1 MHVCGGFSDLDQ
13 CYSCD
18 VNSEWAESGS
28 SSCRKKGVEF
38 FSWSDPFAVVLVS
51 LSVLG
56 MVVVFA
62 VAVLFLQHRDSP
74 VVKAAGGSLCQLIL
88 VSLNGSFASAVL
100 FVGKPTAMKCKVRQV
115 LYGLSFTVCVSC
127 ILVKSLKILL
137 AFHMNLMLKQLLR
150 RLYKP
155 YIIVSMCVALQ
166 IMTCACWLIL
176 RCPKT
181 TSTVFLRSVLEEC
194 DEGSYV
200 ALGVMLGY
208 IALLAFVCFVFAFQ
222 GRKLPQKYN
231 EAKFITFGM
240 LIYLIAWIIFIP
252 TYVNTNG
259 KYLPAVEMIVILIS
273 SYTVL
278 SCHFFPKCYIIL
290 FRKTQNTRD
299 AFVRSIYEYSKRTV
313 GNLQPPQREKSAR
326 KSAYAT
332 SNPSFI
338 TENMT

>member
-1 MHVCGGFSDLDQ
+1 MDQ

-18 VNSEWAESGS
+18 GNSEWAESGS
-28 SSCRKKGVEF
+28 SACKKKGVEF
-38 FSWSDPFAVVLVS
+38 FSWSDPFAVVLLS

-56 MVVVFA
+56 VVFVFA
-62 VAVLFLQHRDSP
+62 VSVLFLQHQRSP

-88 VSLNGSFASAVL
+88 VSLSGSFASAML
-100 FVGKPTAMKCKVRQV
+100 FVGKPTAVQCKVRQV

-127 ILVKSLKILL
+127 VLVKSLKILL

-155 YIIVSMCVALQ
+155 YTIVSMCVALQ
-166 IMTCACWLIL
+166 VVICACWLIL
-176 RCPKT
+176 KSPKT
-181 TSTVFLRSVLEEC
+181 TSTMFLKSVLEEC

-200 ALGVMLGY
+200 AFGVMLGY
-208 IALLAFVCFVFAFQ
+208 IAILALVCFVFAFQ

-231 EAKFITFGM
+231 EAKFITFSM

-252 TYVNTNG
+252 TYVNTKG

-273 SYTVL
+273 SYAVL
-278 SCHFFPKCYIIL
+278 SCHFLPKCYIIL

-299 AFVRSIYEYSKRTV
+299 AFVKSIYEYSKRTA
-313 GNLQPPQREKSAR
+313 GNLCPPQREKNAQ
-326 KSAYAT
+326 KSPNAT
-332 SNPSFI
+332 DNPSFVP
-338 TENMT
+338 

>member
-1 MHVCGGFSDLDQ
+1 MDQ

-18 VNSEWAESGS
+18 VNTEWAESGS
-28 SSCRKKGVEF
+28 SACREKGVEF

-56 MVVVFA
+56 VVVVFS
-62 VAVLFLQHRDSP
+62 VAALFLRYRGSP

-88 VSLNGSFASAVL
+88 LSLSGSFASAVL
-100 FVGKPTAMKCKVRQV
+100 FVGKPSAAQCKVRQV
-115 LYGLSFTVCVSC
+115 LYGLSFTMCVSC
-127 ILVKSLKILL
+127 ILVKSLKVLL
-137 AFHMNLMLKQLLR
+137 AFHMNLMLKKLLR

-155 YIIVSMCVALQ
+155 YAIVSMCVALQ
-166 IMTCACWLIL
+166 AVTCACWLIL
-176 RCPKT
+176 KSPKT
-181 TSTVFLRSVLEEC
+181 TSIVFLRSVLEEC

-200 ALGVMLGY
+200 AFGVMLGY
-208 IALLAFVCFVFAFQ
+208 IALLALVCFVFAFQ

-252 TYVNTNG
+252 TYVNTKG

-273 SYTVL
+273 SYAVL
-278 SCHFFPKCYIIL
+278 SCHFFPKCYIIV
-290 FRKTQNTRD
+290 FRKTQNTKD

-313 GNLQPPQREKSAR
+313 GNLCSPQRGKNAQKSP
-326 KSAYAT
+326 YAT
-332 SNPSFI
+332 SNPSFVS
-338 TENMT
+338 ENMT